1 MADTVFFV
9 TKASGEQEAFDLGK
23 LQHSL
28 KRAGA
33 PPSAMHEIEEAVQ
46 KMLYP
51 GISTREIYRK
61 AFSLLRKAS
70 PHMAARYKLKKAIM
84 ELGPSG
90 FPFEKYVGKLLD
102 FEGYDTQVGKIVQG
116 HCVPHEID
124 VIALKDEQHFMIECK
139 YHSEQ
144 NRKCDVKIPLY
155 IHARFLDVEKMWQQR
170 PGHDHK
176 FHQGWIVTNTR
187 FTDAAIQYGNCAGL
201 RLISWNYPRKES
213 LKKRIDRSGLHPLTC
228 LTTLT
233 KKEKQ
238 QLLDQGLV
246 LCRELHRDLN
256 QLRSVGVSEARLKK
270 VEQEVR
276 LLCEPE
282 SPIL

>member
-1 MADTVFFV
+1 MTDTVFFV
-9 TKASGEQEAFDLGK
+9 TKASGEQEAFDLEK

-33 PPSAMHEIEEAVQ
+33 PPGTIPEIERAIRE
-46 KMLYP
+46 MLYP

-61 AFSLLRKAS
+61 AFSLLRKTS

-84 ELGPSG
+84 ELGPTG

-102 FEGYDTQVGKIVQG
+102 FEGYETQVGQIVQG

-155 IHARFLDVEKMWQQR
+155 IHARFLDVEKMWRQR

-187 FTDAAIQYGNCAGL
+187 FTDAAVQYGNCAGL

-228 LTTLT
+228 LTTIT
-233 KKEKQ
+233 RKEKQ
-238 QLLDQGLV
+238 LLLDQGLV

-270 VEQEVR
+270 VGEEVR

-282 SPIL
+282 SQES